1 MRRPIEMKPL
11 GNMNNVVRAKRVG
24 SSTAPAKQVNSSS
37 SSYSEEDAAGWYAAN
52 GEVQLS
58 GQDKHMLTMLDAY
71 DQATADTFL
80 DSYYS

>member
-11 GNMNNVVRAKRVG
+11 GNMNNVVKAKRVG
-24 SSTAPAKQVNSSS
+24 SSTAPAKPVNSSS

-52 GEVQLS
+52 SEQQLS

-71 DQATADTFL
+71 DQAQANNYLSD
-80 DSYYS
+80 YY